1 MIDPRE
7 SMSASLTAI
16 PKSRSGAGRPTR
28 GGSKTRR
35 FYIIRGKNASRASGF
50 EVLNGDKLVRERGSA
65 AFLPPPMV
73 PLQDYLVRPVFLANA
88 KLGRIHRDF
97 EIFSGYWFVSEKMKS
112 VLQAVDREAF
122 ALLECDVQSPDG
134 NRQPARWLCNVV
146 RVLDAVDEAQ
156 STVKVGVADNGSKCY
171 RLRNNDKLVFKDS
184 VVGGA
189 HVFRM
194 KYFEPRIICDEE
206 LKRAC
211 KLADLEGISFVAQSK

>member
-1 MIDPRE
+1 MPSE
-7 SMSASLTAI
+7 
-16 PKSRSGAGRPTR
+16 
-28 GGSKTRR
+28 SKTRK
-35 FYIIRGKNASRASGF
+35 FYLIRTRTVSRASGF
-50 EVLNGDKLVRERGSA
+50 QVLNGDKLVKERGSA

-73 PLQDYLVRPVFLANA
+73 PLQDYLERPAFLANA

-97 EIFSGYWFVSEKMKS
+97 EILSGYWFVSEKMKA

-122 ALLECDVQSPDG
+122 ALLECDIRSPDG
-134 NRQPARWLCNVV
+134 SRQPVRWLCDVV

-156 STVKVGVADNGSKCY
+156 STVKFGVADNGSKYY
-171 RLRNNDKLVFKDS
+171 RLDGKAKLVFKDS

-189 HVFRM
+189 HIFRM

-211 KLADLEGISFVAQSK
+211 KLADLKGISFVDQPK